1 MKKISAVICELNPL
15 HAGHAFLFQ
24 RAKEDAQCLIA
35 VMSGNFV
42 QRGECAI
49 FHKYARAVSAGESGA
64 DLVLEL
70 PYPWCSGS
78 AEFFAA
84 AGVHIVQAI
93 GATHLYFGSETG
105 DLHALQLAA
114 SVINSEAFQK
124 QFPGVGQAGV
134 RREELLTQLCPNLV
148 PGFLSGAND
157 ILGVEYC
164 RRLEKT
170 IPMPV
175 KRLDCTGASALR
187 ESITQEILKSGE
199 NPAGAVLSRQLANI
213 LFYMLRCAD
222 VPPEGFA
229 EGDGGVIQRL
239 MWAAREAVNGMDL
252 FARAATKQYTNARFR
267 RGALFAITKTT
278 LDMLR
283 VMPCFSRVLAANAT
297 GRSFLSELRRKNVPV
312 QIITNHRERSVLS
325 KAGASQYIHAGK
337 ADALY
342 TLCMDSP
349 RPAGW
354 FSTIHPAML

>member
-15 HAGHAFLFQ
+15 HTGHAFLFQ
-24 RAKEDAQCLIA
+24 KAKEDAQCLIA

-49 FHKYARAVSAGESGA
+49 FHKYDRAVSAVEAGA

-84 AGVHIVQAI
+84 AGVHIVQSI

-114 SVINSEAFQK
+114 SVINSDAFQK

-134 RREELLTQLCPNLV
+134 RREELLSQLCPSLI

-157 ILGVEYC
+157 ILGTEYC
-164 RRLEKT
+164 RRLNKT
-170 IPMPV
+170 IPVPV

-187 ESITQEILKSGE
+187 ASITQEILESGK
-199 NPAGAVLSRQLANI
+199 NPEGIVLSQRLADI
-213 LFYMLRCAD
+213 LFYFLRCAD

-229 EGDGGVIQRL
+229 EGGGGVIQRL
-239 MWAAREAVNGMDL
+239 MWAAREAVDGMDL
-252 FARAATKQYTNARFR
+252 FARASTKQYTNARFR
-267 RGALFAITKTT
+267 RGALFAMTKTT

-283 VMPCFSRVLAANAT
+283 VMPNFTRVLAANAI
-297 GRSFLSELRRKNVPV
+297 GRAFLSEIRREKVPV

-325 KAGASQYIHAGK
+325 IVGASQYAHAGK

-342 TLCMDSP
+342 TLCMEPP

-354 FSTIHPAML
+354 FSAMCPVML